1 MTKADDGLTKK
12 QRLALLSVAGAVM
25 FVAYWMV
32 VSLAL
37 VGWPRLVYSI
47 VTIKYSGPIAWLGRH
62 LGFAQLRPGARGA
75 LFILLMVILG
85 GTYLAVVYLVRK
97 ENRRVFTWVLLGGFL
112 AFTLLF
118 IFIPAYRS
126 RDLFSYTFYGRTI
139 SVYHK
144 NPYILIPQNRP
155 LDLYFPMIGWKH
167 SASVYGPVFNIA
179 AAIIA
184 KIAGSKVVLD
194 VFLFKLMSFIFY
206 AGTVGIVFS
215 LAKKVSPGRENM
227 ALAITAW
234 SPLLMM
240 HVIGAG
246 HNDAMLIFFIM
257 LGFLLYRKDYKL
269 LAIAAM
275 GLAFAVKITAILA
288 LAPMFILYMRER
300 RESYFKRFVK
310 GAAVAIAVPALLYAP
325 FWAGPKIFDTTR
337 EMAKAYSGSSVPTLF
352 RNLFHQLLGSMGI
365 SSARAQNLASS
376 GIWLVFTGLFVV
388 ITIVLLYRVRDYRT
402 MMMGAAAISLVWFLT
417 TPYIL
422 PWYLT
427 LPLMI
432 TAVTGWNV
440 TTGSALAASTVFL
453 LYNIPLRSPVTRPLK
468 FPLRAATTSGSAGP
482 SSLLFM
488 GISFTVI
495 LVVWLIYG
503 MKARKFVADRW
514 SSGSGSG
521 GEKERAPVASL
532 TRVDEA

>member
-1 MTKADDGLTKK
+1 
-12 QRLALLSVAGAVM
+12 M

-47 VTIKYSGPIAWLGRH
+47 ATIRYSGPIAWLGRH
-62 LGFAQLRPGARGA
+62 LGFAQLKPGARGA
-75 LFILLMVILG
+75 LFLLLMVILG
-85 GTYLAVVYLVRK
+85 GTYLAVIYLVRK
-97 ENRRVFTWVLLGGFL
+97 ENRRVFTWILLGGFA

-118 IFIPAYRS
+118 IFVPAYRS
-126 RDLFSYTFYGRTI
+126 RDIFSYTFYGRTI

-144 NPYILIPQNRP
+144 NPYILIPQSRP
-155 LDLYFPMIGWKH
+155 LDIYFPMIGWRH
-167 SASVYGPVFNIA
+167 SASVYGPVFNLA
-179 AAIIA
+179 AAIITR
-184 KIAGSKVVLD
+184 IAGSKIVLD
-194 VFLFKLMSFIFY
+194 VFLFKLMAFLFY

-215 LAKKVSPGRENM
+215 LTKKVSPGRQNM

-269 LAIAAM
+269 LAIAVM
-275 GLAFAVKITAILA
+275 GVAFAVKITAILA
-288 LAPMFILYMRER
+288 LAPMFILYMRDR
-300 RESYFKRFVK
+300 RESFFKRFAK
-310 GAAVAIAVPALLYAP
+310 GAAVAIAVPAVLYAP

-337 EMAKAYSGSSVPTLF
+337 QMAKAYSGSSVPTLF
-352 RNLFHQLLGSMGI
+352 RNVFSQLLGSMGI
-365 SSARAQNLASS
+365 TSARALNLATA
-376 GIWLVFTGLFVV
+376 GIWLALTGLFVV
-388 ITIVLLYRVRDYRT
+388 VTIVLLYRVRDYRS
-402 MMMGAAAISLVWFLT
+402 MMTAAAAISLVWFLT

-427 LPLMI
+427 IPLII

-440 TTGSALAASTVFL
+440 TTGSALAASSVFL
-453 LYNIPLRSPVTRPLK
+453 MYNIPNRASATRPLR
-468 FPLRAATTSGSAGP
+468 FPLRAASSGNASRP
-482 SSLLFM
+482 SSVLFM

-495 LVVWLIYG
+495 LVVWL
-503 MKARKFVADRW
+503 VAQTRVW
-514 SSGSGSG
+514 RYIGNRLSGGSGSG
-521 GEKERAPVASL
+521 GGAECA
-532 TRVDEA
+532 